1 MPKGDITSDTY
12 IVFIMH
18 LGVANIDNSV
28 ASFCCCFIELSQ
40 FQTEDM
46 RKLESKAVHIVET
59 Y

>member
-28 ASFCCCFIELSQ
+28 ASFCCCFIELS
-40 FQTEDM
+40 
-46 RKLESKAVHIVET
+46 
-59 Y
+59 